1 MLGYTLG
8 HHPERGLIVT
18 SRSHRSRSGSHNGFA
33 GDRGPFRQH
42 GVAAA
47 ATTGSLVTADCSGRG
62 VAARE
67 NPTSGWYVETTR
79 NPLRHRF
86 LPSYSDECLTTK
98 ILTAETGTNSKTHP
112 NGDRRGIFLPTP
124 SERKKSVP
132 TFMTSRYLFV
142 AVRPPPLPP
151 GTHHPPSPL
160 DPNFRWARNVGAN
173 PVRSS
178 ILSTHTWVILLEL
191 RFPGVGPGRRMSS
204 SAYQTK
210 TRSTFCVECETEQVR
225 PRIRVSTHRAWR
237 ACTRHRIPSGG
248 PSYLQHRGTLPRL
261 ASPRLFPSPHE
272 DPSALALAVTHAHHP
287 LRPPILLLSQAKLR
301 HSSSPRTLPRCE
313 GPSSGKTPFLVLSPA
328 SRALSV
334 SRDLSLSRALSLG
347 RVCRCR
353 RTASDHTTV
362 TSSSP
367 LDPRRPRLTSS
378 I

>member
-1 MLGYTLG
+1 M
-8 HHPERGLIVT
+8 
-18 SRSHRSRSGSHNGFA
+18 SHNKNIDSRNRWTNSKA
-33 GDRGPFRQH
+33 QVPSPMP
-42 GVAAA
+42 
-47 ATTGSLVTADCSGRG
+47 T
-62 VAARE
+62 ARE

-112 NGDRRGIFLPTP
+112 PGDRRGIFLPTP

-178 ILSTHTWVILLEL
+178 ILTTHTWVILLEL
-191 RFPGVGPGRRMSS
+191 HRRFPGPGRRMSS

-225 PRIRVSTHRAWR
+225 PRIRVSTRRAWR
-237 ACTRHRIPSGG
+237 ACTRHRIPSGDHLT
-248 PSYLQHRGTLPRL
+248 SSIEALCL
-261 ASPRLFPSPHE
+261 ASPR
-272 DPSALALAVTHAHHP
+272 
-287 LRPPILLLSQAKLR
+287 R
-301 HSSSPRTLPRCE
+301 
-313 GPSSGKTPFLVLSPA
+313 G
-328 SRALSV
+328 SV
-334 SRDLSLSRALSLG
+334 
-347 RVCRCR
+347 
-353 RTASDHTTV
+353 
-362 TSSSP
+362 
-367 LDPRRPRLTSS
+367 PRLIRTPLPLPWP
-378 I
+378 